1 MTEILQINNLRTY
14 FRGEDT
20 VVKAVDGISYGIEEG
35 ETLAIV
41 GESGCGKSVSA
52 LSILGLIPSP
62 PGWIESGQIM
72 FDGHDL
78 LTLSDSEIRKVRGAR
93 IGMVFQEPMSSL
105 NPVLSVERQMTE
117 GIRLH
122 LGLTKQQARTRAIEM
137 LETVQIPDADSQLR
151 RYPHMFSGGMRQ
163 RLMIAMA
170 LSCGPQ
176 LIIADEPTTALDVT
190 VQAQILDLMKQLCQ
204 ENDVALM
211 IITHNLGVVARYAD
225 RINIMYAGKIIEQ
238 GTARE
243 IYRNPRHPYTLGL
256 LGSVPR
262 LDGRR
267 SDKLQPIEGQPP
279 DLGDLPSGCH
289 FNPRCQ
295 YANEKCTIEYPPFID
310 LDGSHRAACWI
321 PDELRTGTGQ

>member
-190 VQAQILDLMKQLCQ
+190 VQA
-204 ENDVALM
+204 
-211 IITHNLGVVARYAD
+211 
-225 RINIMYAGKIIEQ
+225 
-238 GTARE
+238 
-243 IYRNPRHPYTLGL
+243 
-256 LGSVPR
+256 
-262 LDGRR
+262 
-267 SDKLQPIEGQPP
+267 
-279 DLGDLPSGCH
+279 
-289 FNPRCQ
+289 
-295 YANEKCTIEYPPFID
+295 
-310 LDGSHRAACWI
+310 
-321 PDELRTGTGQ
+321 